1 MASAASRARAPLAD
15 EKGRNLT
22 VGESALAP
30 PTTRHSLGD
39 QFQDILTAAQDG
51 GEWAVAILY
60 RSLHPAVVGYLR
72 GRAGDEAED
81 LASETWIA
89 VARGLPSFSGDEAAF
104 RSWVFTIAHR
114 RLIDH
119 HRATARRLR
128 TRTLHA
134 TEGDHHNGPIEFP
147 ADDDPAAEVLEAV
160 AGDEAVRRIMA
171 LLPPEQA
178 EIVLLRVVGGLQVED
193 VARIT
198 GRRPGTVRVLQH
210 RALRRLAERLEKPV
224 NGGV

>member
-1 MASAASRARAPLAD
+1 VA
-15 EKGRNLT
+15 T
-22 VGESALAP
+22 

-39 QFQDILTAAQDG
+39 QFKGILTAAQDG

-60 RSLHPAVVGYLR
+60 RWLHPALVSYLR

-89 VARGLPSFSGDEAAF
+89 VARGLPSFSGGEPAF

-119 HRATARRLR
+119 HRATARRPR

-134 TEGDHHNGPIEFP
+134 VEGDNHDGPIELR
-147 ADDDPAAEVLEAV
+147 AGDDPAGEVLDAV
-160 AGDEAVRRIMA
+160 AGDEAVRRIVA
-171 LLPPEQA
+171 LLPRDQA
-178 EIVLLRVVGGLQVED
+178 EIVLLRVVGGLAVED
-193 VARIT
+193 VAAIT

-210 RALRRLAERLEKPV
+210 RALRRLADRLELPV
-224 NGGV
+224 DGV